1 MWQPAREVPRAQRGP
16 ALLVLVLLLL
26 LDQPL
31 LGAVPRRSALVAAR
45 QRQGELPQQT
55 LLLQGSLNLPHP
67 HRPTQ
72 IRPWSKNDIVGVLL
86 DLATGEL
93 RYWLNGAECGV
104 AFEGIGRDDA
114 NGALLRLL

>member
-1 MWQPAREVPRAQRGP
+1 M
-16 ALLVLVLLLL
+16 LL
-26 LDQPL
+26 
-31 LGAVPRRSALVAAR
+31 R
-45 QRQGELPQQT
+45 
-55 LLLQGSLNLPHP
+55 GSLHIPHP